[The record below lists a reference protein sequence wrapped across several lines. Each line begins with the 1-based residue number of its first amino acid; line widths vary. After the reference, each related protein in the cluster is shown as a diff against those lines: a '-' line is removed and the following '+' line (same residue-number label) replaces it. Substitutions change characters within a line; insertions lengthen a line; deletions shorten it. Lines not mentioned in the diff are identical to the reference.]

1 MFQRCFGKSKKKN
14 LYETEPYSIN
24 HYYEERQS
32 LMREYTIQERISNM
46 TQKWKIEPYQA
57 LELINTVE
65 RQQS

>member
-1 MFQRCFGKSKKKN
+1 MFQRCCGKNKKKN
-14 LYETEPYSIN
+14 LYETEPCSNN

-57 LELINTVE
+57 LELINIVE